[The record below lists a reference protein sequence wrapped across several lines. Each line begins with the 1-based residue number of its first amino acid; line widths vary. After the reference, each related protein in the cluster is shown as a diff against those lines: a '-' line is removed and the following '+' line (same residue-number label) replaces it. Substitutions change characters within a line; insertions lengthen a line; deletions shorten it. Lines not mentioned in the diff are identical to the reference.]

1 MFQKFPCTFSIGL
14 MKRLPPKQTDEKSWP
29 MENQSH
35 ENLLAYNL
43 G

>member
-1 MFQKFPCTFSIGL
+1 MFQKFPCTFSIGGSL
-14 MKRLPPKQTDEKSWP
+14 FIRPKQTDEKSWP